1 MSKKTKCEIIL
12 DYMKSHNGKATIW
25 EIQSPKVARTTS
37 GHKFMQCLVQRGLVK
52 SEKAENASYHIY
64 SLVDKQLKLL

>member
-1 MSKKTKCEIIL
+1 MSKKTKCDLIL
-12 DYMKSHNGKATIW
+12 DYMNRNNGRITTI
-25 EIQSPKVARTTS
+25 EVIREAKTS
-37 GHKFMQCLVQRGLVK
+37 CPHKFLQYLVQKGLVI